1 MSGRDHRDP
10 RDHGDPRDPR
20 AHRDPADE
28 QDAVEDEFQPV
39 YARALRL
46 RYVQPSG
53 LTCLAF
59 FEGSFVLG
67 GLLALAELIP
77 WWGTL
82 VLPVAVAVMVK
93 INDLVAGAVERSA
106 ELVPE
111 REREMF
117 RREVV
122 PAVGQPVRPVI
133 GTRTGLAFPA
143 GGTGHGIQTGT
154 GVQTGPGI
162 QIRRIGG
169 AHVEATAATATASTA
184 TAANATAATCAA
196 LAAPT
201 VILQTVPASPA
212 TATAAALAA
221 PTVLLDVLHTG
232 QASERHRY
240 PSDVNQLGRD

>member
-1 MSGRDHRDP
+1 MSGRDHREP
-10 RDHGDPRDPR
+10 RDHQN
-20 AHRDPADE
+20 PADE
-28 QDAVEDEFQPV
+28 QDAVEDELPPL

-77 WWGTL
+77 WWGML

-122 PAVGQPVRPVI
+122 PAVGQPVRSFTGI
-133 GTRTGLAFPA
+133 RTGPAFPA
-143 GGTGHGIQTGT
+143 GSAVPGIQTGS
-154 GVQTGPGI
+154 GVQIGPGI
-162 QIRRIGG
+162 RIRRIGG
-169 AHVEATAATATASTA
+169 AHVEATAATATAS
-184 TAANATAATCAA
+184 AATCAA

-201 VILQTVPASPA
+201 VLLQTVPPSPTA
-212 TATAAALAA
+212 ATAAALAA
-221 PTVLLDVLHTG
+221 PTVLLDVVHTG
-232 QASERHRY
+232 QLSEHQ
-240 PSDVNQLGRD
+240 PPVPE

>member
-10 RDHGDPRDPR
+10 RDHL
-20 AHRDPADE
+20 DPADE
-28 QDAVEDEFQPV
+28 QDAVEDEFPPV

-77 WWGTL
+77 WWGML

-111 REREMF
+111 REQEMF
-117 RREVV
+117 RREVA
-122 PAVGQPVRPVI
+122 PAVGQPVRSVI
-133 GTRTGLAFPA
+133 GTRTGPASPA
-143 GGTGHGIQTGT
+143 GGTGHGIQTGS
-154 GVQTGPGI
+154 GIQTGPGI

-169 AHVEATAATATASTA
+169 AHVEAAAATVTASTA
-184 TAANATAATCAA
+184 TAATATSTEATCAA

-201 VILQTVPASPA
+201 VLLQTVPASPA
-212 TATAAALAA
+212 TATAAALTA

-232 QASERHRY
+232 QLSERQ
-240 PSDVNQLGRD
+240 PPVPE

>member
-1 MSGRDHRDP
+1 VSGRDHRDP
-10 RDHGDPRDPR
+10 RDHL
-20 AHRDPADE
+20 DPADE
-28 QDAVEDEFQPV
+28 QDAIEDEFQPV

-77 WWGTL
+77 WWGML

-111 REREMF
+111 REQEIF

-122 PAVGQPVRPVI
+122 LAAGQPVRSVT
-133 GTRTGLAFPA
+133 GTRTGSAFPA
-143 GGTGHGIQTGT
+143 GGTGPGI
-154 GVQTGPGI
+154 QTGPGI
-162 QIRRIGG
+162 RIRRIGG
-169 AHVEATAATATASTA
+169 AHVEATAATATAS
-184 TAANATAATCAA
+184 AATCAA

-201 VILQTVPASPA
+201 VFLQTVGANS
-212 TATAAALAA
+212 ATAAALAA
-221 PTVLLDVLHTG
+221 PTVLLNVLHTG
-232 QASERHRY
+232 QL
-240 PSDVNQLGRD
+240 SDHQPPAPE

>member
-10 RDHGDPRDPR
+10 PDHQDPT
-20 AHRDPADE
+20 DE
-28 QDAVEDEFQPV
+28 QDAVEDELPPL

-77 WWGTL
+77 WWGML

-111 REREMF
+111 REQEMF

-122 PAVGQPVRPVI
+122 PAAGQHVQPVI
-133 GTRTGLAFPA
+133 GTRTGPAFPA
-143 GGTGHGIQTGT
+143 GGTGPGIQTGP
-154 GVQTGPGI
+154 GVQIVPGI
-162 QIRRIGG
+162 RIRRIGG
-169 AHVEATAATATASTA
+169 AHVEATAATATAS
-184 TAANATAATCAA
+184 AATCAA

-201 VILQTVPASPA
+201 VLLQTVPPSPASA

-232 QASERHRY
+232 QLSEHQPPVPR
-240 PSDVNQLGRD
+240 VT